1 MRTRVDAAH
10 AWLIN
15 HTRKRRL
22 TQNLQP
28 DETEVATF
36 LVHEGD
42 GHRVPCQIEWF
53 VDGKS
58 VIRDR
63 HVFKNLV
70 TGEIFRMF
78 AEYIVRW
85 IAWSTPHTEDK
96 TITVFAAASL
106 KSL

>member
-1 MRTRVDAAH
+1 MPETEEQTTAAFQVQREDGSRFV
-10 AWLIN
+10 L
-15 HTRKRRL
+15 
-22 TQNLQP
+22 
-28 DETEVATF
+28 TEVATF

-70 TGEIFRMF
+70 TGEIFR
-78 AEYIVRW
+78 IVRPDDNDRHGGDRQHRDEEKQRRRR
-85 IAWSTPHTEDK
+85 IVS
-96 TITVFAAASL
+96 
-106 KSL
+106 

>member
-1 MRTRVDAAH
+1 MPEAEEQTTAAFQVQREDGSRFV
-10 AWLIN
+10 L
-15 HTRKRRL
+15 
-22 TQNLQP
+22 
-28 DETEVATF
+28 TEVATF

-70 TGEIFRMF
+70 TGEIFR
-78 AEYIVRW
+78 IVR
-85 IAWSTPHTEDK
+85 PDDNDRHGGDRQHRDEEK
-96 TITVFAAASL
+96 
-106 KSL
+106 

>member
-1 MRTRVDAAH
+1 MPETEEQTTAAFQVQREDGSRFV
-10 AWLIN
+10 L
-15 HTRKRRL
+15 
-22 TQNLQP
+22 
-28 DETEVATF
+28 TEVATF

-70 TGEIFRMF
+70 TGEIFR
-78 AEYIVRW
+78 IVRPDDNDW
-85 IAWSTPHTEDK
+85 HSGDRRETYLSRSISS
-96 TITVFAAASL
+96 SL
-106 KSL
+106 

>member
-1 MRTRVDAAH
+1 MPETEEQTTAAFQVQREDGSRFV
-10 AWLIN
+10 L
-15 HTRKRRL
+15 
-22 TQNLQP
+22 
-28 DETEVATF
+28 TEVATF

-70 TGEIFRMF
+70 TGEIFR
-78 AEYIVRW
+78 IVRPDDNDQHSGDHQHRDEEKQRRRR
-85 IAWSTPHTEDK
+85 IVS
-96 TITVFAAASL
+96 
-106 KSL
+106 

>member
-1 MRTRVDAAH
+1 MPETEEQTTAAFQVQREDGSRFV
-10 AWLIN
+10 L
-15 HTRKRRL
+15 
-22 TQNLQP
+22 
-28 DETEVATF
+28 TEVATF

-70 TGEIFRMF
+70 TGEIFRTVRPD
-78 AEYIVRW
+78 ETDRQGGDRQHRDEEKQRRRRIV
-85 IAWSTPHTEDK
+85 S
-96 TITVFAAASL
+96 
-106 KSL
+106 

>member
-1 MRTRVDAAH
+1 MPETEEQTTAAFQVQREDGSRFV
-10 AWLIN
+10 L
-15 HTRKRRL
+15 
-22 TQNLQP
+22 
-28 DETEVATF
+28 TEVATF

-70 TGEIFRMF
+70 TGEIFR
-78 AEYIVRW
+78 IVRPDDNDRHGGDRQHRDQEEQRRRR
-85 IAWSTPHTEDK
+85 IVS
-96 TITVFAAASL
+96 
-106 KSL
+106 

>member
-1 MRTRVDAAH
+1 MPEKEEQTTAAFQVQREDGSRFV
-10 AWLIN
+10 L
-15 HTRKRRL
+15 
-22 TQNLQP
+22 
-28 DETEVATF
+28 TEVATF

>member
-1 MRTRVDAAH
+1 MPETEEQTTAAFQVQREDGSRFV
-10 AWLIN
+10 L
-15 HTRKRRL
+15 
-22 TQNLQP
+22 
-28 DETEVATF
+28 TEVATF

-70 TGEIFRMF
+70 TGEIFR
-78 AEYIVRW
+78 IVRPGDNDRHGGDRQHRDEEKQRRRR
-85 IAWSTPHTEDK
+85 IVS
-96 TITVFAAASL
+96 
-106 KSL
+106 

>member
-1 MRTRVDAAH
+1 MPEAEEQTTAAFQVQREDGSRFV
-10 AWLIN
+10 L
-15 HTRKRRL
+15 
-22 TQNLQP
+22 
-28 DETEVATF
+28 TEVATF

-70 TGEIFRMF
+70 TGEIFRV
-78 AEYIVRW
+78 VR
-85 IAWSTPHTEDK
+85 PDDNDRHGGDRQHRDEEK
-96 TITVFAAASL
+96 
-106 KSL
+106 